1 MKSVERKLGR
11 REQIRY
17 CTYNIHRIK
26 HPNDIPIRNSMQERL
41 RDAKTASDLHALETF
56 FFYIFLP
63 FCCCCCLLLHSLL
76 IYEYARK
83 RLQKE
88 FDSVRRPMLVNEI
101 YLFPLHPF
109 PSFSSSLLPN
119 HKGVLCSEFSV
130 AHLSW
135 SGAEGGASW
144 SYREK
149 GRGQIWMESGAL
161 SVGKIV

>member
-1 MKSVERKLGR
+1 MIYPYEIQCRKGFVTQKLH
-11 REQIRY
+11 QI
-17 CTYNIHRIK
+17 CMHWKPSSST
-26 HPNDIPIRNSMQERL
+26 SSCL
-41 RDAKTASDLHALETF
+41 
-56 FFYIFLP
+56 